1 MLRKVKSFARMG
13 MVSGVW
19 KMKKLIKKILC
30 YGVGLALVGGV
41 QAAELAI
48 NLSKTSITNAFALP
62 EGFKAMVTG
71 EGKAG
76 GWKIVLD
83 DAPSFFPSVTPEAA
97 SNTKQPVISQ
107 EAGVKVDEH
116 FPMLVYT
123 DEVFGDFTLT
133 LKIKMVSGEMEQ
145 MAGVAFRIQDEKN
158 YYVVRASALGNT
170 FRFYKYVDGVRTP
183 AIGETAEIS
192 ANEWHDL
199 KVECRGNKIR
209 CSLDDKIEIPEL
221 TDLSYN
227 KGLIGL
233 WTKSD
238 SVSYFRDINIDF
250 TPRETLAETVVQ
262 AALKRFDRL
271 EDLKMFARPEGGG
284 DYVVVAAKNPDDVGK
299 PISEGAKNC
308 IRDNAVYTGETRKSW
323 TVTMPLLDPN
333 GDPMGAVTVVLKKFL
348 GQTKKNA
355 LNRGR
360 AVMDRIQRRVTTAED
375 LVKK

>member
-1 MLRKVKSFARMG
+1 M
-13 MVSGVW
+13 SGAW
-19 KMKKLIKKILC
+19 KMKKLITRILC
-30 YGVGLALVGGV
+30 YGVGLALVAGV
-41 QAAELAI
+41 QAAELVI

-71 EGKAG
+71 EGKAE
-76 GWKIVLD
+76 GWKIVMD

-170 FRFYKYVDGVRTP
+170 FRFYKYVDGVRSP
-183 AIGETAEIS
+183 AIGETSEIS

-209 CSLDDKIEIPEL
+209 CSLDDKIVIPEL
-221 TDLSYN
+221 TDLSFN

-238 SVSYFRDINIDF
+238 SVSYFRDIRIDF

-271 EDLKMFARPEGGG
+271 EDLKMYARPEGGG

-299 PISEGAKNC
+299 PISEGAKNS

-360 AVMDRIQRRVTTAED
+360 AVMDRIQPRVTTAED